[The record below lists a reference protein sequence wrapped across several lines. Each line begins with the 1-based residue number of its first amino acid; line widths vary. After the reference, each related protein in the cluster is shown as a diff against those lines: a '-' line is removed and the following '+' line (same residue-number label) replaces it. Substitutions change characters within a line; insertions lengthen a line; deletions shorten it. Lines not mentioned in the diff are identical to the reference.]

1 MEYSTVWR
9 RRLALLSLALL
20 VCSGCLTVSPT
31 VSPQS
36 SDPTV
41 FANVSTTDHWGTS
54 SIDASVTLT
63 PTATTERGV
72 TKVGVI
78 SESGESF
85 YTTTVDTGQTDVSV
99 VLPTNQTAQ
108 IYAVNTVNGTVVAR
122 QNVTVG
128 GSTYP

>member
-1 MEYSTVWR
+1 MERSTAR
-9 RRLALLSLALL
+9 PRKLAVFTLVLLA
-20 VCSGCLTVSPT
+20 CGGCLTVQPT
-31 VSPQS
+31 VSPQTN
-36 SDPTV
+36 DAAV
-41 FANVSTTDHWGTS
+41 FENVSTTDRWGTS

-63 PTATTERGV
+63 PEATTRRGV
-72 TKVGVI
+72 TKVSVI
-78 SESGESF
+78 SESGKSF

-99 VLPTNQTAQ
+99 VLPADQTAQ